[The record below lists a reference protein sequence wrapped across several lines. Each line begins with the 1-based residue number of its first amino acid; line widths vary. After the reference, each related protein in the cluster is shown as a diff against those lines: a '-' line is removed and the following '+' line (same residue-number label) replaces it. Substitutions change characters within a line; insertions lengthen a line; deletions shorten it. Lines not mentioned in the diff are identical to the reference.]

1 MIHTLP
7 QLMNH
12 LAAALDDL
20 DLEAVEQAYRDTA
33 EWVESSSDTIARQ
46 NLIEAVR
53 AAVNNQI

>member
-1 MIHTLP
+1 MINTLP

-33 EWVESSSDTIARQ
+33 EWVESPSETIARQ

-53 AAVNNQI
+53 AAVINQL

>member
-1 MIHTLP
+1 MINTLP

-33 EWVESSSDTIARQ
+33 EWVETRSETIARQ

-53 AAVNNQI
+53 AAVINQL

>member
-1 MIHTLP
+1 MINTLP

-33 EWVESSSDTIARQ
+33 EWVESRSETIARQ

-53 AAVNNQI
+53 AAVINQL